1 MRVSQT
7 RNLDAEYVVKLK
19 SDMERN
25 EPVGLL
31 PVVVVYDEG
40 VRVLWENGITCEC
53 LLLHATC
60 V

>member
-7 RNLDAEYVVKLK
+7 RNLDAEYVVQLK

-40 VRVLWENGITCEC
+40 VRVLWRKWY
-53 LLLHATC
+53 H